1 MELTSLGSNIAFF
14 SRSFQTEQENSFTRT
29 PIRLSELLTMTTFKQ
44 ISQIMSEQ
52 SSTPNQ
58 IELFGELYQ
67 RHLEQLNDPIEWN
80 QLTSPPAE
88 SILNYDK
95 LDSVSADETR
105 SLLSELAV
113 CRLNGGLGTSMGC
126 VGPKSAIEVKN
137 GQSILDLIVS
147 QIQSLNTKYGVNVP
161 LVLMNSFNTDT
172 DTEKIIKKYNG
183 RLPITTFLQNQF
195 PRLRKDSLLPLSAE
209 KYGVQS
215 FYPPGNGDFYQS
227 IAKTGILD
235 RLLEQGKKYLF
246 IANADNLGA
255 SVDVKILN
263 LMKQK
268 AIPFIMEVTPK
279 TRADVKGGTLIK
291 SDNHSLRLLEIAQVP
306 REYQETFKSVK
317 KFKIFNTNNIWIDLF
332 ELKKKLENNALH
344 LDVIV
349 NQKTVNHL
357 PVIQLETALGSGI
370 NNFEGSMA
378 VQVPRIRF
386 VPIKKTDDLL
396 LVQSNLFLFK
406 DGILM
411 KNPDRQ
417 FEGLPLIRLGENF
430 QSVEDY
436 QQRIPSIPDI
446 LELDLLTVVGNVY
459 FGDNMTLRGN
469 VILVCESGGLHLPDQ
484 SLIEN
489 KVMTGQIKLG
499 EL

>member
-1 MELTSLGSNIAFF
+1 
-14 SRSFQTEQENSFTRT
+14 
-29 PIRLSELLTMTTFKQ
+29 MTTFKQ
-44 ISQIMSEQ
+44 IAQIMSDQ
-52 SSTPNQ
+52 GSTPDQ
-58 IELFGELYQ
+58 IELFGGLY
-67 RHLEQLNDPIEWN
+67 RDYLEQLKDPIHWN

-88 SILNYDK
+88 SILKYDE
-95 LDSVSADETR
+95 LDTVTPEETR
-105 SLLSELAV
+105 ALLSELAV

-137 GQSILDLIVS
+137 GQSFLDLIVS
-147 QIQSLNTKYGVNVP
+147 QIQSLNDKYDVSVP
-161 LVLMNSFNTDT
+161 LLLMNSFNTDA
-172 DTEKIIKKYNG
+172 DTQKIIKKYNG
-183 RLPITTFLQNQF
+183 RLSILTFLQNRF
-195 PRLRKDSLLPLSAE
+195 PRLRKDSLLPLSLD
-209 KYGVQS
+209 KYDVQS
-215 FYPPGNGDFYQS
+215 FYPPGHGDFYHS
-227 IAKTGILD
+227 IARTGILD

-246 IANADNLGA
+246 VANADNLGA
-255 SVDVKILN
+255 SVDLKILH

-268 AIPFIMEVTPK
+268 AVPFIMEVTSK

-291 SDNHSLRLLEIAQVP
+291 TANQSLRLLEIAQVP

-317 KFKIFNTNNIWIDLF
+317 TFKIFNTNNIWIDLR
-332 ELKKKLENNALH
+332 ELKKKLENDTLH

-349 NQKTVNHL
+349 NQKTVDRL

-370 NNFEGSMA
+370 NNFKGSLA

-396 LVQSNLFLFK
+396 LVQSNLFIFQ

-411 KNPDRQ
+411 KNPERQ
-417 FEGLPLIRLGENF
+417 FEGLPLIKLGENF
-430 QSVEDY
+430 QSVEEY
-436 QQRIPSIPDI
+436 QQRIQSIPDI

-469 VILVCESGGLHLPDQ
+469 VILVCENGELHLPDQ

-489 KVMTGQIKLG
+489 KVMTGQIKMG

>member
-1 MELTSLGSNIAFF
+1 
-14 SRSFQTEQENSFTRT
+14 
-29 PIRLSELLTMTTFKQ
+29 MTTFKQ
-44 ISQIMSEQ
+44 IAQIMSDQ
-52 SSTPNQ
+52 GSTPDQ
-58 IELFGELYQ
+58 IELFGGLY
-67 RHLEQLNDPIEWN
+67 RDYLEQLKEPIHWN

-88 SILNYDK
+88 SILKYEE
-95 LDSVSADETR
+95 LDTVTPEETR
-105 SLLSELAV
+105 ILLSELAV

-147 QIQSLNTKYGVNVP
+147 QIQSLNDKYDVSVP
-161 LVLMNSFNTDT
+161 LLLMNSFNTDA
-172 DTEKIIKKYNG
+172 DTQKIIKKYNG
-183 RLPITTFLQNQF
+183 RLSILTFLQNRF
-195 PRLRKDSLLPLSAE
+195 PRLRKDSLLPLSLD
-209 KYGVQS
+209 KYNVQS
-215 FYPPGNGDFYQS
+215 FYPPGHGDFYQS

-246 IANADNLGA
+246 VANADNLGA
-255 SVDVKILN
+255 SVDLNILH

-268 AIPFIMEVTPK
+268 AAPFIMEVTSK

-291 SDNHSLRLLEIAQVP
+291 TASQSLRLLEIAQVP

-317 KFKIFNTNNIWIDLF
+317 TFKIFNTNNIWIDLR
-332 ELKKKLENNALH
+332 ELKKKLENDTLH

-349 NQKTVNHL
+349 NKKTVDRL
-357 PVIQLETALGSGI
+357 PIIQLETALGSGI
-370 NNFEGSMA
+370 NNFEGSLA

-396 LVQSNLFLFK
+396 LVQSNLFIFQ

-411 KNPDRQ
+411 KNPERQ
-417 FEGLPLIRLGENF
+417 FEGLPLIKLGENF
-430 QSVEDY
+430 QSVEEY
-436 QQRIPSIPDI
+436 QQRIQSIPDI

-469 VILVCESGGLHLPDQ
+469 VILVCENGELHLPDQ

-489 KVMTGQIKLG
+489 KVMTGQIKMG